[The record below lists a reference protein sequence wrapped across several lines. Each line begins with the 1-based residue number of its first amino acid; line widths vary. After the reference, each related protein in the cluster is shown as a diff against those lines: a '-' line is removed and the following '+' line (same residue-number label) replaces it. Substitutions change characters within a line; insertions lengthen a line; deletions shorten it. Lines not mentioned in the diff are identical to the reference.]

1 MATESRSEDP
11 SVAPV
16 RAQGWSEIEELL
28 RERPTSFQFFQ
39 AVRLLEQVLP
49 DRQPVGR
56 FGQPR
61 TEVVRFA
68 SNPDTS
74 FPASQIASLEWADE
88 DEPDGGGEP
97 RQPLMRVNFMGL
109 TGPSGVLPL
118 YYSMMVRERLR
129 AKDPTMR
136 EFFGLFDHRMIS
148 LFYQAWE
155 KHHFAVAYEKG
166 HGDQLTRRVFDF
178 IGMGTPGLHGRQAV
192 PDDALLFYAGLLGPH
207 PRSATALQQLLID
220 YFEVPVEIDQFVGSW
235 RALDEDSQCQFGEM
249 PSYSQ
254 QLGLGVVVG
263 DEVWDQQSGVRIRLG
278 PLTIAQYLSFLP
290 NGKAHQPLRSLVQ
303 FYSSGEFDVEVQLVL
318 RRQDV
323 PKCELGREGAA
334 APQLGWLSWAKTAP
348 HQSDAG
354 ETILRI

>member
-1 MATESRSEDP
+1 MAPESRSENP
-11 SVAPV
+11 SLAPV
-16 RAQGWSEIEELL
+16 RAQGWSEIDELL
-28 RERPTSFQFFQ
+28 RESPTSFQFFQ
-39 AVRLLEQVLP
+39 AVRLLEQILP

-56 FGQPR
+56 FAPPR
-61 TEVVRFA
+61 NEVVRFS

-74 FPASQIASLEWADE
+74 FPASQIASIEWPDE
-88 DEPDGGGEP
+88 SAPATQP
-97 RQPLMRVNFMGL
+97 PLMRVNFMGL

-136 EFFGLFDHRMIS
+136 DFFSLFDHRMIS

-178 IGMGTPGLHGRQAV
+178 IGMGTPGLQGRQAI

-220 YFEVPVEIDQFVGSW
+220 YFEVPVEIEQFVGSW
-235 RALDEDSQCQFGEM
+235 RSLDRDSQCQFGEM
-249 PSYSQ
+249 PNYSQ

-263 DEVWDQQSGVRIRLG
+263 DEVWDQQSGVRVCLG
-278 PLTIAQYLSFLP
+278 PLTIAHYLSFLP
-290 NGKAHQPLRSLVQ
+290 NGQAHQPLRSLVK
-303 FYSSGEFDVEVQLVL
+303 FYSGGEFDFEVQLVL
-318 RRQDV
+318 KREDV
-323 PKCELGREGAA
+323 PQCELGRDGAT

-348 HQSDAG
+348 LQSDAG
-354 ETILRI
+354 ETVLRF

>member
-1 MATESRSEDP
+1 MAPESRSEDP
-11 SVAPV
+11 PVVPV
-16 RAQGWSEIEELL
+16 RAEGWSEIEELL
-28 RERPTSFQFFQ
+28 RESPTSFQFFQ
-39 AVRLLEQVLP
+39 AVRLLEQLLP

-56 FGQPR
+56 FAPPR
-61 TEVVRFA
+61 KEVVRFG
-68 SNPDTS
+68 SNADTS
-74 FPASQIASLEWADE
+74 FPASQISSIEWPDESAADGSGAG
-88 DEPDGGGEP
+88 DP
-97 RQPLMRVNFMGL
+97 PLMRVNFLGL

-178 IGMGTPGLHGRQAV
+178 IGMGTPGLQGRQAV

-220 YFEVPVEIDQFVGSW
+220 YFEVPVEIQQFVGSW
-235 RALDEDSQCQFGEM
+235 RSLDEDSQCRFGDM

-263 DEVWDQQSGVRIRLG
+263 DEVWDQQSGVCIRLG
-278 PLTIAQYLSFLP
+278 PLSIAQYLSFLP
-290 NGKAHQPLRSLVQ
+290 NGKAHMPLRSLAK
-303 FYSSGEFDVEVQLVL
+303 FYSGGEFDFEVQLVL
-318 RRQDV
+318 RREDV
-323 PKCELGREGAA
+323 PQCELGREGAT

-348 HQSDAG
+348 RQSDAG
-354 ETILRI
+354 ETILRF

>member
-1 MATESRSEDP
+1 MAPESRSENP
-11 SVAPV
+11 PLAPV
-16 RAQGWSEIEELL
+16 RAEGWSEIEELL

-39 AVRLLEQVLP
+39 AVRLLEQILP
-49 DRQPVGR
+49 GRQPVGR
-56 FGQPR
+56 FALPQN
-61 TEVVRFA
+61 EVVRFG
-68 SNPDTS
+68 SNSDTS
-74 FPASQIASLEWADE
+74 FPASQISSIEWPDE
-88 DEPDGGGEP
+88 SAPPGQP
-97 RQPLMRVNFMGL
+97 PLMRVNFMGL

-129 AKDPTMR
+129 AKDTTMG

-178 IGMGTPGLHGRQAV
+178 IGMGTPGLRGRQAV

-220 YFEVPVEIDQFVGSW
+220 YFEVPVEIEQFVGSW
-235 RALDEDSQCQFGEM
+235 RTLDADSQCQFGDM

-278 PLTIAQYLSFLP
+278 PLTMAQYLSFLP
-290 NGKAHQPLRSLVQ
+290 NGKAHQPLRSLVK
-303 FYSSGEFDVEVQLVL
+303 FYSGGEFDFEVQLVL
-318 RRQDV
+318 RREEV
-323 PKCELGREGAA
+323 PQCELGRDGDA
-334 APQLGWLSWAKTAP
+334 APQLGWLSWAITAP
-348 HQSDAG
+348 RQSDAG
-354 ETILRI
+354 ETILRF

>member
-1 MATESRSEDP
+1 MAPESRSENP
-11 SVAPV
+11 PLAPI

-28 RERPTSFQFFQ
+28 HEQPTSFQFFQ
-39 AVRLLEQVLP
+39 AVRLLEQILP

-56 FGQPR
+56 FAQPQK
-61 TEVVRFA
+61 EVVRFGA
-68 SNPDTS
+68 NTDTS
-74 FPASQIASLEWADE
+74 FPASQISSIEW
-88 DEPDGGGEP
+88 PDDAGQAP
-97 RQPLMRVNFMGL
+97 VMRINFMGL

-136 EFFGLFDHRMIS
+136 EFFGLFEHRMVS

-192 PDDALLFYAGLLGPH
+192 PDDALLFYGGLLGPH
-207 PRSATALQQLLID
+207 PRSATALQQLLMD
-220 YFEVPVEIDQFVGSW
+220 YFEVPVEIEQFVGSW
-235 RALDEDSQCQFGEM
+235 RTLDVDSQCQFGEM
-249 PSYSQ
+249 PNYSQ

-263 DEVWDQQSGVRIRLG
+263 DEVWDQQSGVCIRLG
-278 PLTIAQYLSFLP
+278 PLSLPQYLSFLP
-290 NGKAHQPLRSLVQ
+290 NGKAHQPLRSLVS
-303 FYSSGEFDVEVQLVL
+303 FYSGGEFDFEVQLVL
-318 RRQDV
+318 KRDEV
-323 PKCELGREGAA
+323 PQCELGRGGAT
-334 APQLGWLSWAKTAP
+334 APQLGWLSWAKTVP
-348 HQSDAG
+348 RLSDAG

>member
-1 MATESRSEDP
+1 MAPESRSENP
-11 SVAPV
+11 TLAPV
-16 RAQGWSEIEELL
+16 SAKGWSEIEELL

-56 FGQPR
+56 FAQPKK
-61 TEVVRFA
+61 EVVRFGA
-68 SNPDTS
+68 NHDTS
-74 FPASQIASLEWADE
+74 FPASQISSIEWPAD
-88 DEPDGGGEP
+88 DVQTG
-97 RQPLMRVNFMGL
+97 QPLMRVNFMGL

-136 EFFGLFDHRMIS
+136 EFFGLFEHRMIS

-178 IGMGTPGLHGRQAV
+178 IGMGTPGLQGRQAV
-192 PDDALLFYAGLLGPH
+192 PDDGLLFYAGLLGPH
-207 PRSATALQQLLID
+207 PRSATALQQLLMD

-235 RALDEDSQCQFGEM
+235 RALDVDSQCQFGEM
-249 PSYSQ
+249 PNYSQ

-263 DEVWDQQSGVRIRLG
+263 DEVWDQQCGVRIRLG
-278 PLTIAQYLSFLP
+278 PLTLKQYLGFLP
-290 NGKAHQPLRSLVQ
+290 NGKAYQPLRSLVN
-303 FYSSGEFDVEVQLVL
+303 FYSGGEFDFELQLVL
-318 RRQDV
+318 KRQEV
-323 PKCELGREGAA
+323 PPCELGRDGDT
-334 APQLGWLSWAKTAP
+334 APQLGWLSWAKTVP
-348 HQSDAG
+348 RVSDAG
-354 ETILRI
+354 ENILRI

>member
-1 MATESRSEDP
+1 MAPESRSENP
-11 SVAPV
+11 PVAPV
-16 RAQGWSEIEELL
+16 SAHGWSEIEELL

-39 AVRLLEQVLP
+39 AVRLLEQILP

-56 FGQPR
+56 FAPPR
-61 TEVVRFA
+61 KEVVRFA

-74 FPASQIASLEWADE
+74 FPASQIASIEW
-88 DEPDGGGEP
+88 PDDAEQSGQP
-97 RQPLMRVNFMGL
+97 PLMRVNFMGL

-166 HGDQLTRRVFDF
+166 QGDQLTRRVFDF
-178 IGMGTPGLHGRQAV
+178 IGMGTPFLHGRQAV

-220 YFEVPVEIDQFVGSW
+220 FFEVPVEIEQFVGSW
-235 RALDEDSQCQFGEM
+235 RALDRDSQCQFGDM
-249 PSYSQ
+249 PNYSQ

-263 DEVWDQQSGVRIRLG
+263 DEIWDQQSGVRIRLG

-290 NGKAHQPLRSLVQ
+290 NGKAHQPLRSLVK
-303 FYSSGEFDVEVQLVL
+303 FFSSGEFDFEVQLVL
-318 RRQDV
+318 KREDV
-323 PKCELGREGAA
+323 PKCELGQDGPT
-334 APQLGWLSWAKTAP
+334 APQLGWLSWAKAAP
-348 HQSDAG
+348 HRSDAG